1 MKKPETQHCLMRV
14 RSNYPFFS
22 EKEKRIADYI
32 LTNPEK
38 IIHST
43 INQVAYDLSIADST
57 VFRFC
62 KRLGFAG
69 YQAMKIALATEL
81 VEPIQ
86 DIHEKIEDAD
96 NEITVAKKVFQSNT
110 KTIEDTFKVLDE
122 GVFTAAVHAIL
133 TARRVEFFG
142 NGGSNSI
149 AIDAYHKFVR
159 TGIPVFSQIDSHLQL
174 MSASQLTSEDVAVLI
189 SHTGT
194 TKDMLDI
201 LHTVKDNGVKTIA
214 VTSFA
219 KSPLSEEVDLA
230 LYTVA
235 DETDFRSEALASR
248 IAQLSLIDAI
258 YVNVLKAQKEEGQKS
273 LKKVRKAI
281 SRKRI

>member
-1 MKKPETQHCLMRV
+1 MQNSKPQHCLIRI
-14 RSNYPFFS
+14 RSHYPVFS
-22 EKEKRIADYI
+22 EKEKKIADYI
-32 LTNPEK
+32 LANPEK
-38 IIHST
+38 IIHGT
-43 INQVAYDLSIADST
+43 INQIAHGLSIADST

-62 KRLGFAG
+62 KRLGFSG

-86 DIHEKIEDAD
+86 DIHEKIEETD
-96 NEITVAKKVFQSNT
+96 NEITVANKVFQSNA
-110 KTIEDTFKVLDE
+110 KTIEDTFKFLDE
-122 GVFTAAVHAIL
+122 DVFRSAVKAIL
-133 TARRVEFFG
+133 HARRVEFFG

-174 MSASQLTSEDVAVLI
+174 MSASQMTQGDVAVLI

-194 TKDMLDI
+194 TRDILDI
-201 LHTVKDNGVKTIA
+201 LNTVKENGVTTIA

-219 KSPLSEEVDLA
+219 KSPLSEQVDLA
-230 LYTVA
+230 LYTIA

-248 IAQLSLIDAI
+248 IAQLSLMDAI
-258 YVNVLKAQKEEGQKS
+258 YVNILKAQKDEGQQS

-281 SRKRI
+281 AVKRI